1 MPRRG
6 TGVRVSLARDENGA
20 DRDLNEDG
28 WYCMKTEASEDQD
41 LPGNGNNGN
50 NGDIKDNNRPNP

>member
-1 MPRRG
+1 MHESEMYGVSMPN
-6 TGVRVSLARDENGA
+6 GV

-28 WYCMKTEASEDQD
+28 WYCMKSEASQDQD

-50 NGDIKDNNRPNP
+50 NADIKDNNRPNP